1 MSEFGSKW
9 QEMVLQ
15 PGEGMSSS
23 YRPGSLLPVGRLFVS
38 GAAGSQQHPGHTAFP
53 CRVTVYKQFSLS
65 FRKIERAF
73 LHRLK
78 RRPMNVIFY
87 LLFSVG

>member
-23 YRPGSLLPVGRLFVS
+23 YRPGSLLPVGRLVVS

-53 CRVTVYKQFSLS
+53 CRVTVYRQFSL
-65 FRKIERAF
+65 
-73 LHRLK
+73 
-78 RRPMNVIFY
+78 V
-87 LLFSVG
+87 